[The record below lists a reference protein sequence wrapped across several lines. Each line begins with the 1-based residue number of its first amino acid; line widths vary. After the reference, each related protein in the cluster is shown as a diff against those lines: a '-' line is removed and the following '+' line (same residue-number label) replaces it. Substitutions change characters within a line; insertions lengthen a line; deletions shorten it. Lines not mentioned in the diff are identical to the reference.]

1 MKLIGVTLR
10 PKTDEHNNIMFVSF
24 RPQSYPNE
32 LYPILWDFKIC
43 YICVDEHYLFQA
55 KILILNQNVVRLCV
69 THLGLSFCR
78 IIFTCFLVIDT
89 SEKKLSMQL
98 FMTFCPQLSHMPK
111 NTG

>member
-1 MKLIGVTLR
+1 MKFIGVRLR
-10 PKTDEHNNIMFVSF
+10 PKTDEHNMG
-24 RPQSYPNE
+24 YE
-32 LYPILWDFKIC
+32 FKIC
-43 YICVDEHYLFQA
+43 YTCVDEHYLFQA

-69 THLGLSFCR
+69 THLGLLFCR
-78 IIFTCFLVIDT
+78 IMFTCFLVIDT